1 MLCFSSGLLLSWE
14 IFFVR
19 RSCGESISL
28 PRQRRAA
35 YYYCPCTSR
44 ESPDRFFF
52 FFFLHILFRPWG
64 GLKPQFIRAYG
75 GRALAWIAL
84 VFVNR
89 EKRRDSDAVFVVFV
103 TFCNFFSSVFPT
115 YRLIFALVLL
125 EVLAESKIRSTII
138 SFSPPSFLFVC
149 LLFGRFFCGSLC
161 VVHLTLSP
169 LSSLFLHPPHFV
181 HLFRVAKPHPRRPL
195 VFLFFFKAKFFFFPS
210 FPSFL
215 SHLHARFYRR
225 AGKIGGDF

>member
-1 MLCFSSGLLLSWE
+1 M
-14 IFFVR
+14 R

-52 FFFLHILFRPWG
+52 IFSYLVS
-64 GLKPQFIRAYG
+64 AV
-75 GRALAWIAL
+75 GRFETTVHPCIWWACLGLAWIAL

-103 TFCNFFSSVFPT
+103 TFCNFFFPLFSPT
-115 YRLIFALVLL
+115 CRLIFALVLL

-138 SFSPPSFLFVC
+138 HLSPHSRFCLFVVVWQV
-149 LLFGRFFCGSLC
+149 LLWESVRCTFNTVPSLKL
-161 VVHLTLSP
+161 VLTPP
-169 LSSLFLHPPHFV
+169 LPPILCICFELQNPTLAV
-181 HLFRVAKPHPRRPL
+181 HLFSCFSLRPS
-195 VFLFFFKAKFFFFPS
+195 FFFSPS
-210 FPSFL
+210 FPSFF

-225 AGKIGGDF
+225 AGKYWRGFLKVFSNLDGTV